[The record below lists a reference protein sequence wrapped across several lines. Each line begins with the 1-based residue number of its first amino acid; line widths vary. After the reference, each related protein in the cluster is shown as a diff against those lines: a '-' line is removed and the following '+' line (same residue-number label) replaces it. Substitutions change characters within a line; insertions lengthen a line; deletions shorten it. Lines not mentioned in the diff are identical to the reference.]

1 MPVGILELDLY
12 IPECTS
18 LKQKRVIVK
27 GLKDKVRSRFNVSVA
42 EIDGQNL
49 WQRSRL
55 LVAVAAADTRGA
67 NTLLSKVVNF
77 VERERGLQLLDYT
90 LSFL

>member
-18 LKQKRVIVK
+18 LKEKRVILK

-42 EIDGQNL
+42 EVDGQDL

-55 LVAVAAADTRGA
+55 LVAVAASDTRGA
-67 NTLLSKVVNF
+67 NRLLSKVVNF
-77 VERERGLQLLDYT
+77 VERERGLQLLDYS
-90 LSFL
+90 LFFV

>member
-18 LKQKRVIVK
+18 LKEKRVIVK

-77 VERERGLQLLDYT
+77 VERERGLQLLDYS
-90 LSFL
+90 LFFV

>member
-18 LKQKRVIVK
+18 LKEKRVILK

-42 EIDGQNL
+42 EVDGQNL
-49 WQRSRL
+49 WQRSRI
-55 LVAVAAADTRGA
+55 LVAVAASDTRGA
-67 NTLLSKVVNF
+67 NRLLSKVVSF
-77 VERERGLQLLDYT
+77 VERERGLQLLDYS
-90 LSFL
+90 LFFV